1 MALDPEIVVAG
12 SFISVGRVGALN
24 DLNIRVELYGSTN
37 KISDS
42 YAQIRSVG
50 MLAGRGSE
58 AEELIAQIEQ
68 ALTQHAADPGHQEI
82 SAVLWQPGQIVPGE
96 TTMISQLMRLM
107 GFSSH
112 SQSRGLGQ
120 ADFLPLENILADPP
134 ELLLIAGDA
143 RAQRHSAL
151 VRLEDTQIEF
161 FDPSLLYCGGPTII
175 RAVERLAQIR
185 EAMN

>member
-1 MALDPEIVVAG
+1 MKTIVVDDERLAREELKSLLEG
-12 SFISVGRVGALN
+12 FSEIEVIGECKNAL
-24 DLNIRVELYGSTN
+24 
-37 KISDS
+37 
-42 YAQIRSVG
+42 
-50 MLAGRGSE
+50 E

-68 ALTQHAADPGHQEI
+68 ALTQYAADPGHQEI
-82 SAVLWQPGQIVPGE
+82 PAVLWQPGQIVPGE

-134 ELLLIAGDA
+134 ELLLITGDA
-143 RAQRHSAL
+143 RAQRHPAL
-151 VRLEDTQIEF
+151 AQLEDTRIEF

-175 RAVERLAQIR
+175 RAVERLAEIR